1 MSGLLDVAL
10 IVLLLAYLVYG
21 YRLGL
26 VRSLGALIGIA
37 LGAVAAA
44 LLGSPIGA
52 LSKDATVR
60 VVATIVISCV
70 LILLGHGI
78 GAAAGAVIGRR
89 VQRGPLGL
97 ADRVLGGAVNVVVA
111 AFVVSV
117 VATGIAALGV
127 PFLAQ
132 PIASSRVLGT
142 IEAVTPP
149 QVATALAQLRTTML
163 PGGLPVLNQTLGG
176 PTTSPSLPPV
186 QTGTAALRTAAASVV
201 KVTGTA
207 YACGQDQSGSG
218 FVIAPHRV
226 LTNAHVL
233 TGVSRPVVLDRDGG
247 VHLGTIVRFD
257 PRHDLAVV
265 AVPSLDAPA
274 LTVTADPAA
283 GSTGVVDGYPFGG
296 PFHTGPAGVV
306 STAPTPVR
314 DVADHGTTIRR
325 IVTLAAEVEQG
336 NSGGPLLTAAG
347 TVAGIVFAR
356 SATTDGVGY
365 AMAPQEFRP
374 LVRTAPA
381 DERAV
386 STGACRRD

>member
-26 VRSLGALIGIA
+26 IRSLGALVGIA

-44 LLGSPIGA
+44 LLGPPIGA

-60 VVATIVISCV
+60 VIATIVVSCV

-78 GAAAGAVIGRR
+78 GAAIGAAIGRR

-97 ADRVLGGAVNVVVA
+97 ADRILGGAINLVVA

-176 PTTSPSLPPV
+176 PTTSPSPPSV
-186 QTGTAALRTAAASVV
+186 QTGTASLRTAASSVV

-218 FVIAPHRV
+218 FVIAAHRV

-233 TGVSRPVVLDRDGG
+233 TGVSRPVVLDRDGD
-247 VHLGTIVRFD
+247 VHLGTVVWFD
-257 PRHDLAVV
+257 GRHDLAVV

-274 LTVTADPAA
+274 LTVASDPAP
-283 GSTGVVDGYPFGG
+283 GDSGVVDGYPFGG
-296 PFHTGPAGVV
+296 PFHTGSAGVV
-306 STAPTPVR
+306 SSAPTPVR
-314 DVADHGTTIRR
+314 DIVGSGTTIRQV
-325 IVTLAAEVEQG
+325 VTLAADVEQG
-336 NSGGPLLTAAG
+336 NSGGPLLTPAG

-365 AMAPQEFRP
+365 AMAPQDFRP
-374 LVRTAPA
+374 VVEDAPTLQ
-381 DERAV
+381 RAV

>member
-21 YRLGL
+21 YRRGL
-26 VRSLGALIGIA
+26 IRSLGALVGIA
-37 LGAVAAA
+37 VGGVAAA
-44 LLGSPIGA
+44 LLGPTVGA
-52 LSKDATVR
+52 LTTDATVR
-60 VVATIVISCV
+60 VIATIAVSCV

-78 GAAAGAVIGRR
+78 GAGIGAVIGRR

-97 ADRVLGGAVNVVVA
+97 ADRILGGAINVVVA
-111 AFVVSV
+111 AFVVSIVAAGV
-117 VATGIAALGV
+117 VALGV

-142 IEAVTPP
+142 IEAATPP
-149 QVATALAQLRTTML
+149 QVATALAQLRTTVL
-163 PGGLPVLNQTLGG
+163 PGGIPMLNQTLGG
-176 PTTSPSLPPV
+176 PTTSPSPPSV
-186 QTGTAALRTAAASVV
+186 QTGTASLRTAAESVV

-218 FVIAPHRV
+218 FVIAAHRV

-233 TGVSRPVVLDRDGG
+233 TGVSRPVVLDRDGD
-247 VHLGTIVRFD
+247 VHLGTVIWFD
-257 PRHDLAVV
+257 GRHDLAVV
-265 AVPSLDAPA
+265 AVPSLDARA
-274 LTVTADPAA
+274 LSVASDPAPGDA
-283 GSTGVVDGYPFGG
+283 AVVDGYPFGG

-306 STAPTPVR
+306 SSAPTPVR
-314 DVADHGTTIRR
+314 DIVGSGTTVRQV
-325 IVTLAAEVEQG
+325 VTLAADVEQG
-336 NSGGPLLTAAG
+336 NSGGPLLTPAG

-374 LVRTAPA
+374 VVEDAPTLQ
-381 DERAV
+381 RAV